1 MTSDNRHRE
10 PGASTSEAF
19 TTREVTTLP
28 SSVSPDLSVRR
39 EVVDV
44 EVVPPPE
51 TLATRLAHVEQR
63 LGTVETRIDGLYER
77 LTEIERGRAD
87 QEEERQS
94 RSNKLLLLWVG
105 LFVLFAV
112 IWVFLGPRRTP

>member
-1 MTSDNRHRE
+1 MTSDNRQRE
-10 PGASTSEAF
+10 PGAVTSDAF

-44 EVVPPPE
+44 EVVQPPE
-51 TLATRLAHVEQR
+51 TLATRVAHAEQR
-63 LGTVETRIDGLYER
+63 LGTVEGRVDGLYER
-77 LTEIERGRAD
+77 LTEIERGRAE
-87 QEEERQS
+87 QEEERRS

>member
-10 PGASTSEAF
+10 PGALTSDAF
-19 TTREVTTLP
+19 TTREATTLP

-44 EVVPPPE
+44 EIVNPPE
-51 TLATRLAHVEQR
+51 TLATRLARAEQR
-63 LGTVETRIDGLYER
+63 LATVEARVDGLHER
-77 LTEIERGRAD
+77 LTEFERGRAEH
-87 QEEERQS
+87 EEERRS